1 MEDLEQEP
9 EEIPMEE
16 VLAEIRQMLS
26 AEIKEEKTP
35 EVEKTAP
42 VFVMPKV
49 EPVFEKEE
57 PVKVDAKPDT
67 KVDPKPEPQPI
78 KVNIPEIFVLT
89 PAMRCDIPVAKA
101 LSQNVQKQTQKV
113 LDKLQKDTERT
124 SQLSPE
130 LVEWLNKNLP
140 SMIEKT
146 VKERL
151 S

>member
-1 MEDLEQEP
+1 MEDFEQEP

-26 AEIKEEKTP
+26 AEVKEEPIKCD
-35 EVEKTAP
+35 K
-42 VFVMPKV
+42 KV
-49 EPVFEKEE
+49 EPVLGEFKETTIDTPKTPRVMQPEK
-57 PVKVDAKPDT
+57 
-67 KVDPKPEPQPI
+67 PI
-78 KVNIPEIFVLT
+78 VIHKEPEIFILT

-113 LDKLQKDTERT
+113 LDKLQKDAVAEPK
-124 SQLSPE
+124 LSPE
-130 LVEWLNKNLP
+130 LIAWLNNNLP
-140 SMIEKT
+140 SLIEKT